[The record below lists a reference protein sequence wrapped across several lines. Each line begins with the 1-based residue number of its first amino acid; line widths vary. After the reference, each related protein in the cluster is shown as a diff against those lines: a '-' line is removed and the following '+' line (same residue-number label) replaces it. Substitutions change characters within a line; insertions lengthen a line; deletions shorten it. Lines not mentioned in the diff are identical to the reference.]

1 MQFDQWKGQNKD
13 APFNIGQTFYANSAL
28 VVKRDGKAGRMLLL
42 SFRIDYDDRKGTVSH
57 VCRNSFVDLAKN
69 GAQEQEVLLTIVDKH
84 CLCLFG
90 VLHFE
95 FCEISKFIPISF

>member
-42 SFRIDYDDRKGTVSH
+42 SFRIDYDDRKGTVSLLFAEIALWIWQEM
-57 VCRNSFVDLAKN
+57 VLKN
-69 GAQEQEVLLTIVDKH
+69 RKY
-84 CLCLFG
+84 F
-90 VLHFE
+90 
-95 FCEISKFIPISF
+95 